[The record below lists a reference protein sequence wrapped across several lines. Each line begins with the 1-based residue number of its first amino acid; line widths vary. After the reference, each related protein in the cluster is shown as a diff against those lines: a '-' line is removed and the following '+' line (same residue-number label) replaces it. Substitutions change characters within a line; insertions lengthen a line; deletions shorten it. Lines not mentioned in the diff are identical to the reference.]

1 MRCLGIVAL
10 FAFSI
15 PACVPF
21 VQPTDSPRARAR
33 ISVEG
38 LAPDAR
44 FAGVDIGREPRCRAL
59 SRFDLIPVARGA
71 SAEQVPATENA
82 VAAAFALDMD
92 GQRTMEPKSFVREV
106 WIEAGYDVRV
116 SVYASHLP
124 VTLYRTFVFTPI
136 DGEDYEI
143 RLTKRT
149 LAVVRHEHQCAGCA
163 AVPVP
168 TSRSRCQPA
177 QWGGITSSGP
187 ASELR

>member
-10 FAFSI
+10 FALSI
-15 PACVPF
+15 TACVPF

-44 FAGVDIGREPRCRAL
+44 FAGVDIGHEPSCRTL

-71 SAEQVPATENA
+71 SAEKSPTTENA

-92 GQRTMEPKSFVREV
+92 GQRRMEPKSFVREV
-106 WIEAGYDVRV
+106 WIDAGYDVRI
-116 SVYASHLP
+116 SIYASHLP
-124 VTLYRTFVFTPI
+124 RTLYRTFVFAPI

-143 RLTKRT
+143 RLTKRA
-149 LAVVRHEHQCAGCA
+149 LEVVRHDHQCADCA
-163 AVPVP
+163 TVPVP
-168 TSRSRCQPA
+168 TSHSRCQPA
-177 QWGGITSSGP
+177 QSS
-187 ASELR
+187 ASRP